1 VSADAAELVSALP
14 SRQRVLITGATG
26 FIGRRLV
33 EALASA
39 GHEVTVL
46 TRDRAKAALLR
57 PPFRLV
63 TDLAQIADD
72 TAIDAVINLAGEPI
86 TNRTWTRVKRRRIL
100 SSRLRVTRAIL
111 RLIGRL
117 QRRPAVLISGSAVG
131 WYGHWCDE
139 TLTEFDGGKRS
150 FMHRVCEAW
159 EQTARKAEKHG
170 VRVVRLRLGP
180 VLGPGGGMLGSA
192 FAPFK
197 LGSGQQWMSWIER
210 DGLVRLVAHIVVDP
224 KYVGAVNATAPVPV
238 TNAGFA
244 QELARFRHRPGRPQ
258 LPAFLLRLLTGD
270 LARELWL
277 GGQRVLPD
285 KAEANGFKFRHDNVR
300 SALSAV
306 LARGAKHSRAA
317 NNLVR
322 AAPQTAQGHHS
333 ASRIG
338 FSDAVP

>member
-1 VSADAAELVSALP
+1 VSADTAELVSVLP

-33 EALASA
+33 EALVSA

-63 TDLAQIADD
+63 TDLRQIADD
-72 TAIDAVINLAGEPI
+72 AAVDAVINLAGAPM
-86 TNRTWTRVKRRRIL
+86 TNGLWTRRQRRRIMA
-100 SSRLRVTRAIL
+100 SRLRVTRAVVH
-111 RLIGRL
+111 LIERL
-117 QRRPAVLISGSAVG
+117 QRRPAVLVSGSAVG
-131 WYGHWCDE
+131 WYGLWQDE

-159 EQTARKAEKHG
+159 EQTARKAEKYG

-180 VLGPGGGMLGSA
+180 VLGPGGGMLASA
-192 FAPFK
+192 LASFK

-210 DGLVRLVAHIVVDP
+210 DDLVRLIAHIIADP
-224 KYVGAVNATAPVPV
+224 KYVGAVNATAPMPV

-244 QELARFRHRPGRPQ
+244 RELARLRRRPARPQ
-258 LPAFLLRLLTGD
+258 LPALLLRLLAGD

-285 KAEANGFKFRHDNVR
+285 KADANGFEFRHENVR
-300 SALSAV
+300 SALSAI
-306 LARGAKHSRAA
+306 LSRGAMRSGAA
-317 NNLVR
+317 SDLVR
-322 AAPQTAQGHHS
+322 AAPQAAQGHHS